1 LKGFKDDKKG
11 EKKMRHTDFIKIIRI
26 LAIIAFLG
34 FTVPALADWGMGY
47 GHYPGWGHSMYG
59 IHHGGYGEPGF
70 GSWRNLSEED
80 MQKLEK
86 EHFEFFEATQ
96 DLRSKMYQK
105 GLELRSE
112 LAKENPDT
120 KKATGLQREIS
131 KFKAEF
137 DQKRLNHFLR
147 IRKINP
153 NMGRGF
159 GGGYGM
165 MGPGKMSCGG
175 FGMGPGM
182 MGPGMMGPGMMSR
195 GGYGTG
201 PGMMGPGMM
210 GPGMMSRGG
219 YGTGPGMM
227 GQGMMGYGGNGNYGM
242 MGAGGDYAQRYGGH
256 MGSLEEKDARKIVE
270 NYIRSTRNPN
280 LKTGKIVDSG
290 NAYRAQIITQDN
302 SLVEEVLIDKAS
314 GSMRSAY

>member
-1 LKGFKDDKKG
+1 
-11 EKKMRHTDFIKIIRI
+11 MRHTDFIKIICI
-26 LAIIAFLG
+26 PAVIALLG
-34 FTVPALADWGMGY
+34 FAAPAWADWGMGY
-47 GHYPGWGHSMYG
+47 GHHLGWGHPMYG
-59 IHHGGYGEPGF
+59 MHHGGYGEPGF
-70 GSWRNLSEED
+70 GYRKNLSEED
-80 MQKLEK
+80 IQKLEK
-86 EHFEFFEATQ
+86 ERFEFFEATQ

-120 KKATGLQREIS
+120 KKAVGLQREIS

-137 DQKRLNHFLR
+137 DQKRLNHFLKV
-147 IRKINP
+147 RKINP
-153 NMGRGF
+153 DMGRGF

-165 MGPGKMSCGG
+165 MGPGMMSRGG
-175 FGMGPGM
+175 YG

-195 GGYGTG
+195 GGYG
-201 PGMMGPGMM
+201 M
-210 GPGMMSRGG
+210 
-219 YGTGPGMM
+219 GPGMM

-290 NAYRAQIITQDN
+290 NAFRAQIITQEN

>member
-201 PGMMGPGMM
+201 PGMMG
-210 GPGMMSRGG
+210 
-219 YGTGPGMM
+219 
-227 GQGMMGYGGNGNYGM
+227 QGMMGYGGNGNYGM